1 MDITDYNLLKVS
13 FCTLRLSPFED
24 LVLKFPLP
32 RESLSVRRNRGSSV
46 SRPFL
51 SHCSL
56 LLAFHIRMKATTAIH
71 IAMTAAIKAKS
82 VVKGMSWIEETVRE
96 VLLGE
101 GSVVESVEN
110 KSSTKVVRDVWAIDL
125 YVAVAN
131 FL

>member
-1 MDITDYNLLKVS
+1 
-13 FCTLRLSPFED
+13 
-24 LVLKFPLP
+24 
-32 RESLSVRRNRGSSV
+32 
-46 SRPFL
+46 
-51 SHCSL
+51 
-56 LLAFHIRMKATTAIH
+56 MKATTAIH

-96 VLLGE
+96 VSLGE

-110 KSSTKVVRDVWAIDL
+110 KSSTKVVRDLWAIDL